1 MASRTSVEFLVGD
14 RGQRCR
20 GWLYEPHGEGPF
32 PVIVMAHGIG
42 GIKEM
47 RLDAF
52 AQRFCASG
60 YACLVFDYR
69 HFGDSDGW
77 PRQLLDINRQLEDW
91 SSAIA
96 FVRGN
101 CKFRQD
107 QVVLWGT
114 SFGGGHVIFSAA
126 RDRAVAAAIAQCPF
140 TDGVASL
147 FALNWRTAVKV
158 SGLALWDVLRSLFGM
173 SPVMLATAGPPGS
186 AALMTARDALDG
198 YLALVP
204 AGTPFRNQVAAR
216 IGLNIVRHRP
226 GRKAGNI
233 SCPVL
238 FCVCETDSVA
248 PPGPTKRYAKLAPR
262 GEVRSYQAG
271 HFDIY
276 VGKDFEQVVS
286 DQLEFLRRHIPTKQE
301 GAHVE
306 L

>member
-1 MASRTSVEFLVGD
+1 
-14 RGQRCR
+14 
-20 GWLYEPHGEGPF
+20 
-32 PVIVMAHGIG
+32 
-42 GIKEM
+42 M
-47 RLDAF
+47 RLDAY
-52 AQRFCASG
+52 AQRFCAGG

-69 HFGDSDGW
+69 HFGGSDGA

-96 FVRGN
+96 FARGN
-101 CKFRQD
+101 CNLRPD

-126 RDRAVAAAIAQCPF
+126 RDRTIAAAIAQCPF

-147 FALNWRTAVKV
+147 FALNPISAVKV
-158 SGLALWDVLRSLFGM
+158 TVLALCDVMRSLVGM
-173 SPVMLATAGPPGS
+173 APVMLATAGPHGS

-204 AGTPFRNQVAAR
+204 HGSAFRNQVAAR
-216 IGLNIVRHRP
+216 FGLNIVRYRP
-226 GRKAGNI
+226 GRKARDI
-233 SCPVL
+233 SCPIL

-248 PPGPTKRYAKLAPR
+248 PAGPTKRYAKRAPK
-262 GEVRSYQAG
+262 GEVRLYQAG

-276 VGKDFEQVVS
+276 VGDDFEQVVA
-286 DQLEFLRRHIPTKQE
+286 DQLEFLHRHLPQKQR
-301 GAHVE
+301 GAHVD